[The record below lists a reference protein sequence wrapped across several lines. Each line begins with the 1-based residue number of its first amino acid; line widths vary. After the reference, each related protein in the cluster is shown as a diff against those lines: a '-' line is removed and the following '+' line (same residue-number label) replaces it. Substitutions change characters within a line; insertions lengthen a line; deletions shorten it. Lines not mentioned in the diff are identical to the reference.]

1 MNQTTEVIDQ
11 MPQGA
16 SQQAQAGSIVA
27 RPQGVLMGG
36 GGTTPGELLRIAM
49 ERGANMD
56 LLERLMALQERH
68 DANEARKAYVD
79 DMAAFKSEPL
89 EIFKRKEVGYKTR
102 EGDFVGFKH
111 AELSEVV
118 AVVVPALAR
127 HGFSHRWDVKQE
139 PGKVTVTCIVTH
151 RSGHCESLTMES
163 APDDSGKKNK
173 LQQVASAVTYLQRY
187 TLLGIT
193 GTAARD
199 VDDDGAGAGDDD
211 DGQGDEAQQVLIAL
225 LDDLAEKLTDEDA
238 RLHYVNN
245 TKRLGDVKLQAKFK
259 AAVIAH
265 RAKLKEGATA

>member
-16 SQQAQAGSIVA
+16 AQQAQAGSIVA
-27 RPQGVLMGG
+27 RPQGVLMAG
-36 GGTTPGELLRIAM
+36 GGTTPAELLRIAM

-68 DANEARKAYVD
+68 EANEARKAFVD
-79 DMAAFKSEPL
+79 DMAAFKCEPL
-89 EIFKRKEVGYKTR
+89 DIFKRKEVGYTTKD
-102 EGDFVGFKH
+102 GDFVGYKH
-111 AELSEVV
+111 AELSDVV

-139 PGKVTVTCIVTH
+139 QGRVIVSCIVTH
-151 RSGHCESLTMES
+151 RSGHSESLTMDA

-173 LQQVASAVTYLQRY
+173 LQQVASTVTYLQRY

-193 GTAARD
+193 GTAARG
-199 VDDDGAGAGDDD
+199 VDDDGAGSE
-211 DGQGDEAQQVLIAL
+211 DGADGGQSEVLQTL
-225 LDDLAEKLTDEDA
+225 LDDLAKKQTDEEA

-245 TKRLGDVKLQAKFK
+245 TAKLGDVKLQGKFK
-259 AAVIAH
+259 AAVVAH
-265 RAKLKEGATA
+265 RNKLKEGATA